1 MEPFDCILNISLHP
15 KYEPIKGS
23 FILHRTES
31 IDCEDVASILCRLKL
46 EGCVIPTV
54 SSVNSLHPSTAGEFL
69 VEKGCSIKMFV
80 PKISD
85 IYIVW
90 ETLKNEFNLSCA
102 HIKYKDFDGC
112 LEEWMKIYK

>member
-15 KYEPIKGS
+15 VSLQYYNI
-23 FILHRTES
+23 
-31 IDCEDVASILCRLKL
+31 CEHVASILCKLRL
-46 EGCVIPTV
+46 EGCAIPTV

-69 VEKGCSIKMFV
+69 IEKGCSNKLFV

-85 IYIVW
+85 IYNVW
-90 ETLKNEFNLSCA
+90 ETLKSEFNLSCA
-102 HIKYKDFDGC
+102 YIKYKDFDGC